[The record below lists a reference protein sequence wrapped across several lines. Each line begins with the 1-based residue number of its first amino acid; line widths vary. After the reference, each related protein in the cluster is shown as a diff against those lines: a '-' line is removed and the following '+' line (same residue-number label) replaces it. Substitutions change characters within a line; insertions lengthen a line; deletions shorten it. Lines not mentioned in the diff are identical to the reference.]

1 MDAFV
6 LKASFCL
13 SSRCMTLSARRCPKQ
28 ELNARDLIVILNAL
42 LYNFSVDAVLSS
54 LHGDMEI
61 PEDDVQD
68 ITNQPT
74 DLISVYIKRESN
86 EPETDLNEVE
96 IITAAQHFCA
106 IEIKETKNYSVTN
119 DKIIDDC
126 VRSETTESS
135 TTTNSTLDNIQSS
148 TITNVLTDP
157 IYLDTLDSDSLNIE
171 FQKQPSAAEGSL
183 FIRNDEQIQTSNYN
197 ISTVTIPNELLDG
210 LNLNIKREDAASHGT
225 LYTAE
230 WLCDSDNDTSVRLRV
245 LKDAKQ
251 NVQIP
256 ISVDTDIVTITK
268 RRVQLTDGRDILE
281 EEKITKVPK
290 KPKKHARL
298 KSAGLQ
304 DYRERLRKK
313 AECMREKR
321 RKLYEQESEE
331 QRLQR
336 LAKEA
341 AKRRE
346 MRMYYETPEQ
356 RRKRLDGEAARKR
369 EYRMYNETPEDR
381 RKRLDREAERRRV
394 KRLSLYSN
402 ETPEQRRERLN
413 KESAKRREARLN
425 QYAKETEEER
435 KERLRRD
442 ALRAREMRFTRS
454 AIETE
459 DERRQRL
466 VKDALRKREV
476 RTHGS
481 HSVNSNFTELR
492 TVRNFQEL
500 NDVQI
505 RDNPE
510 NQLDGHY
517 LSWML
522 R

>member
-1 MDAFV
+1 
-6 LKASFCL
+6 
-13 SSRCMTLSARRCPKQ
+13 
-28 ELNARDLIVILNAL
+28 
-42 LYNFSVDAVLSS
+42 
-54 LHGDMEI
+54 MEI
-61 PEDDVQD
+61 SEGNVQD
-68 ITNQPT
+68 IRNQSTN
-74 DLISVYIKRESN
+74 LISVYVKRESN
-86 EPETDLNEVE
+86 ELETDLNEVE
-96 IITAAQHFCA
+96 IVTAAQHFCA
-106 IEIKETKNYSVTN
+106 IEIKETKSYSITN
-119 DKIIDDC
+119 DKLINEDHC
-126 VRSETTESS
+126 VRNETTESN
-135 TTTNSTLDNIQSS
+135 TTNSTLSNIPGGA
-148 TITNVLTDP
+148 ITNVLTDP
-157 IYLDTLDSDSLNIE
+157 IYLDTLDSDSIGIE
-171 FQKQPSAAEGSL
+171 FQKPITTEV
-183 FIRNDEQIQTSNYN
+183 FIRNDEHIQTSNY

-210 LNLNIKREDAASHGT
+210 LNLNIKREEGTGHGT

-230 WLCDSDNDTSVRLRV
+230 WLSDSDNDASIRLRV
-245 LKDAKQ
+245 LKDTKQ
-251 NVQIP
+251 NIQIP
-256 ISVDTDIVTITK
+256 VDVDTNIITITK
-268 RRVQLTDGRDILE
+268 RRGQLTDARDILE
-281 EEKITKVPK
+281 EEKTKVSK
-290 KPKKHARL
+290 KPKKHVRL
-298 KSAGLQ
+298 KSAVQ

-331 QRLQR
+331 QRLER

-356 RRKRLDGEAARKR
+356 RRKRLDAEAARKR

-394 KRLSLYSN
+394 KRLSLYAS

-425 QYAKETEEER
+425 QYAKETEDER

-442 ALRAREMRFTRS
+442 AMRAREMRFTRS

-459 DERRQRL
+459 DERKQRL

-481 HSVNSNFTELR
+481 HSVNNNFTELR

>member
-1 MDAFV
+1 
-6 LKASFCL
+6 
-13 SSRCMTLSARRCPKQ
+13 
-28 ELNARDLIVILNAL
+28 
-42 LYNFSVDAVLSS
+42 
-54 LHGDMEI
+54 MEI
-61 PEDDVQD
+61 SEGNVQVR
-68 ITNQPT
+68 NQPT
-74 DLISVYIKRESN
+74 DLISAYNNKRKNDDSD
-86 EPETDLNEVE
+86 THLNEVE

-106 IEIKETKNYSVTN
+106 IEIKETKNYHVTSEN
-119 DKIIDDC
+119 AIDKDQN
-126 VRSETTESS
+126 ELNESHTS
-135 TTTNSTLDNIQSS
+135 NSTLDSVQNSESS
-148 TITNVLTDP
+148 AITNVLTES
-157 IYLDTLDSDSLNIE
+157 IYLDTLDSDSINID
-171 FQKQPSAAEGSL
+171 FQKQSNATEV
-183 FIRNDEQIQTSNYN
+183 FIRNDEHTTNYN
-197 ISTVTIPNELLDG
+197 ISTVTIPNEFLDG
-210 LNLNIKREDAASHGT
+210 LNINIKKEDDEDHGT

-230 WLCDSDNDTSVRLRV
+230 WLCDDNNDAGIRLRV
-245 LKDAKQ
+245 LKNAKQ
-251 NVQIP
+251 NIQVP
-256 ISVDTDIVTITK
+256 VDVDLLTGVIAVAK
-268 RRVQLTDGRDILE
+268 RKNQLTNSKDTLE
-281 EEKITKVPK
+281 RTKISKRS
-290 KPKKHARL
+290 KKHIRI
-298 KSAGLQ
+298 KSTVHQ

-321 RKLYEQESEE
+321 KKLYEQESEE

-356 RRKRLDGEAARKR
+356 RRKRLDAEAARKR

-381 RKRLDREAERRRV
+381 RKRLDREAERRRI
-394 KRLSLYSN
+394 KRLSLYAS

-459 DERRQRL
+459 EERRQRL

-476 RTHGS
+476 RMHGG
-481 HSVNSNFTELR
+481 HSVNNNFTELR

-517 LSWML
+517 LSNWMMWFQNTL
-522 R
+522 TQPVHNGEQIVEPQAQHNR

>member
-1 MDAFV
+1 
-6 LKASFCL
+6 
-13 SSRCMTLSARRCPKQ
+13 
-28 ELNARDLIVILNAL
+28 
-42 LYNFSVDAVLSS
+42 
-54 LHGDMEI
+54 MEI
-61 PEDDVQD
+61 SESDVRS
-68 ITNQPT
+68 QPT
-74 DLISVYIKRESN
+74 DLISAYDKQKN
-86 EPETDLNEVE
+86 DEPETDLNEVE
-96 IITAAQHFCA
+96 IITSAQHFCA
-106 IEIKETKNYSVTN
+106 IEIREAKNYDEKTIGK
-119 DKIIDDC
+119 DQ
-126 VRSETTESS
+126 SEANESNTS
-135 TTTNSTLDNIQSS
+135 ESTLGNLQHTDNG

-157 IYLDTLDSDSLNIE
+157 IYLDTLDSDSINIE
-171 FQKQPSAAEGSL
+171 FQKQPNTTEV
-183 FIRNDEQIQTSNYN
+183 FIRNDEQIQTTNYN
-197 ISTVTIPNELLDG
+197 ISTVTISNELLDG
-210 LNLNIKREDAASHGT
+210 LNINIKKEDDDGDHGT

-230 WLCDSDNDTSVRLRV
+230 WLCDGSNDANIRLRI

-251 NVQIP
+251 NIQIP
-256 ISVDTDIVTITK
+256 VDVDTNDVITLAK
-268 RRVQLTDGRDILE
+268 RKGQLTDGKDSLE
-281 EEKITKVPK
+281 QEKTNKVARRA
-290 KPKKHARL
+290 KKHVRVL
-298 KSAGLQ
+298 KSAVHHQ

-321 RKLYEQESEE
+321 KKLYEQESEE

-356 RRKRLDGEAARKR
+356 RRKRLDAEAARKR

-394 KRLSLYSN
+394 KRLSLYAN

-425 QYAKETEEER
+425 QYAKETEDER

-459 DERRQRL
+459 EERRQRL

-476 RTHGS
+476 RMHGG
-481 HSVNSNFTELR
+481 HSVNNNFTELR

-505 RDNPE
+505 KDNPE

-517 LSWML
+517 LSNWMMWFQNTL
-522 R
+522 TQPVHNGEQVAEPQAQHNR

>member
-1 MDAFV
+1 
-6 LKASFCL
+6 
-13 SSRCMTLSARRCPKQ
+13 
-28 ELNARDLIVILNAL
+28 
-42 LYNFSVDAVLSS
+42 
-54 LHGDMEI
+54 MEI
-61 PEDDVQD
+61 SEGDVQD
-68 ITNQPT
+68 IRNQPT
-74 DLISVYIKRESN
+74 NLISVYVKRENN
-86 EPETDLNEVE
+86 EPQKDLNEVE
-96 IITAAQHFCA
+96 IVTAAQHFCA
-106 IEIKETKNYSVTN
+106 IEIKETKSYSVTN
-119 DKIIDDC
+119 EIINEGHC
-126 VRSETTESS
+126 VRNETTESN
-135 TTTNSTLDNIQSS
+135 TTNSTLDNIQGGA
-148 TITNVLTDP
+148 ITNVLTNP
-157 IYLDTLDSDSLNIE
+157 IYLDTLDSDSIDIE
-171 FQKQPSAAEGSL
+171 FQKPTEV

-210 LNLNIKREDAASHGT
+210 LNLNIKREESIGHGT

-230 WLCDSDNDTSVRLRV
+230 WLSDSDNDASIRLRV
-245 LKDAKQ
+245 LKDTKQ
-251 NVQIP
+251 NIQIP
-256 ISVDTDIVTITK
+256 IDVDTSIITITK
-268 RRVQLTDGRDILE
+268 RRGQLADARNILE
-281 EEKITKVPK
+281 EEKTKVSK
-290 KPKKHARL
+290 KSKKHVRL
-298 KSAGLQ
+298 KSVGQ
-304 DYRERLRKK
+304 DYSDRLRKK

-356 RRKRLDGEAARKR
+356 RRKRLDAEAARKR

-394 KRLSLYSN
+394 KRLSLYAS

-459 DERRQRL
+459 EERRQRL

-476 RTHGS
+476 RTHGG
-481 HSVNSNFTELR
+481 HPVNNNFTELR

>member
-1 MDAFV
+1 
-6 LKASFCL
+6 
-13 SSRCMTLSARRCPKQ
+13 
-28 ELNARDLIVILNAL
+28 
-42 LYNFSVDAVLSS
+42 
-54 LHGDMEI
+54 MEI
-61 PEDDVQD
+61 FEGDVQVK
-68 ITNQPT
+68 NQPT
-74 DLISVYIKRESN
+74 DLISAYNKQKN
-86 EPETDLNEVE
+86 DEPEANLNEVE
-96 IITAAQHFCA
+96 IITSAHHFCT
-106 IEIKETKNYSVTN
+106 IEIKETKTYEKKI
-119 DKIIDDC
+119 DKNS
-126 VRSETTESS
+126 SEANESS
-135 TTTNSTLDNIQSS
+135 TSESTLENIRH
-148 TITNVLTDP
+148 TETGITNVLADP
-157 IYLDTLDSDSLNIE
+157 IYLDTLDSDSINIE
-171 FQKQPSAAEGSL
+171 FQKQPNATEV
-183 FIRNDEQIQTSNYN
+183 FIRNDEQIQTTNYN
-197 ISTVTIPNELLDG
+197 ISTVTISNELLDG
-210 LNLNIKREDAASHGT
+210 LNINIKKEDDEDHST

-230 WLCDSDNDTSVRLRV
+230 WLCDGNNDANIRLRI

-251 NVQIP
+251 NIQVP
-256 ISVDTDIVTITK
+256 IDVDTSDIIAK
-268 RRVQLTDGRDILE
+268 RKGQLTDGKNSLE
-281 EEKITKVPK
+281 QEKIKVSRRS
-290 KPKKHARL
+290 KKHVR
-298 KSAGLQ
+298 KSTVHHQ

-321 RKLYEQESEE
+321 KKLYEQESEE

-356 RRKRLDGEAARKR
+356 RRKRLDAEAARKR

-381 RKRLDREAERRRV
+381 RKRLDREAEKRRI
-394 KRLSLYSN
+394 KRLSLYAN

-459 DERRQRL
+459 EERRQRL

-476 RTHGS
+476 RMHGA
-481 HSVNSNFTELR
+481 HSVNNNFTELQ

-510 NQLDGHY
+510 NQLENQLDGHY
-517 LSWML
+517 LSNWMMWFQNTL
-522 R
+522 TQPVHNGEQIAEPQAQHNK

>member
-1 MDAFV
+1 
-6 LKASFCL
+6 
-13 SSRCMTLSARRCPKQ
+13 
-28 ELNARDLIVILNAL
+28 
-42 LYNFSVDAVLSS
+42 
-54 LHGDMEI
+54 MEI
-61 PEDDVQD
+61 SESNAQD
-68 ITNQPT
+68 IGNQQPT
-74 DLISVYIKRESN
+74 DLISVYVKRENN

-96 IITAAQHFCA
+96 IVTAAQHFCA
-106 IEIKETKNYSVTN
+106 IEIKETKSYNITN
-119 DKIIDDC
+119 DKIIDDDHC
-126 VRSETTESS
+126 VRNETTESN
-135 TTTNSTLDNIQSS
+135 TTNSTLGNIQSS

-157 IYLDTLDSDSLNIE
+157 IYLDTLDSDSINIE
-171 FQKQPSAAEGSL
+171 FQKHPSTTEV
-183 FIRNDEQIQTSNYN
+183 FIRNDEHIQASNYN

-210 LNLNIKREDAASHGT
+210 LNLNIKKEEGT

-230 WLCDSDNDTSVRLRV
+230 WLCDSDNDASVRLRV
-245 LKDAKQ
+245 LKDTKQ
-251 NVQIP
+251 NIQFP
-256 ISVDTDIVTITK
+256 IDVDTSIVTITK
-268 RRVQLTDGRDILE
+268 RRGQLTDARDILE
-281 EEKITKVPK
+281 EEKTKVSK
-290 KPKKHARL
+290 KAKKHVRL
-298 KSAGLQ
+298 KSAVQ

-356 RRKRLDGEAARKR
+356 RRKRLDAEAARKR

-394 KRLSLYSN
+394 KRLSLYAS

-459 DERRQRL
+459 EERRQRL

-476 RTHGS
+476 RTHG
-481 HSVNSNFTELR
+481 HSVNNNFTELR

>member
-1 MDAFV
+1 
-6 LKASFCL
+6 
-13 SSRCMTLSARRCPKQ
+13 
-28 ELNARDLIVILNAL
+28 
-42 LYNFSVDAVLSS
+42 
-54 LHGDMEI
+54 MEI
-61 PEDDVQD
+61 SEGDVQD
-68 ITNQPT
+68 ISNQPT
-74 DLISVYIKRESN
+74 DLISVYIKRENN

-96 IITAAQHFCA
+96 IVTAAQHFCA
-106 IEIKETKNYSVTN
+106 IEIKETKNYSITN
-119 DKIIDDC
+119 DKIIDEDHC
-126 VRSETTESS
+126 VRSETTESN
-135 TTTNSTLDNIQSS
+135 TTNSTLGNIQSS

-157 IYLDTLDSDSLNIE
+157 IYLDTLDSDSINIE
-171 FQKQPSAAEGSL
+171 FQKQPNTAEV

-197 ISTVTIPNELLDG
+197 ISTVTISNELLDG
-210 LNLNIKREDAASHGT
+210 LNLNIKREESTGHGT

-230 WLCDSDNDTSVRLRV
+230 WLCDSDIDTNVRLRV

-251 NVQIP
+251 NIQIP
-256 ISVDTDIVTITK
+256 ISVGTDIVTITK
-268 RRVQLTDGRDILE
+268 RRGQLTNARDILE
-281 EEKITKVPK
+281 EEKNKVSK
-290 KPKKHARL
+290 KPKKHVRL
-298 KSAGLQ
+298 KSAVQ

-356 RRKRLDGEAARKR
+356 RRKRLDAEAARKR

-394 KRLSLYSN
+394 KRLSLYAS

-425 QYAKETEEER
+425 QYAKETEDER

-476 RTHGS
+476 RTHGG

>member
-1 MDAFV
+1 MISAF
-6 LKASFCL
+6 
-13 SSRCMTLSARRCPKQ
+13 SA
-28 ELNARDLIVILNAL
+28 LFDLQW
-42 LYNFSVDAVLSS
+42 
-54 LHGDMEI
+54 DMEI
-61 PEDDVQD
+61 SEDDVQR
-68 ITNQPT
+68 NQPT
-74 DLISVYIKRESN
+74 DLISAYNKQKN
-86 EPETDLNEVE
+86 DEPETDLNEVE
-96 IITAAQHFCA
+96 IITSAQHFCT
-106 IEIKETKNYSVTN
+106 IEIRETKNYNEKTI
-119 DKIIDDC
+119 DKDQNEANESNT
-126 VRSETTESS
+126 SESTLGNIQHTES
-135 TTTNSTLDNIQSS
+135 NA
-148 TITNVLTDP
+148 ITNVLTDP
-157 IYLDTLDSDSLNIE
+157 IYLDTLDSDSINIE
-171 FQKQPSAAEGSL
+171 FQKQPNATEV
-183 FIRNDEQIQTSNYN
+183 FIRNDEQIQTTNYN
-197 ISTVTIPNELLDG
+197 ISTVTISNELLDG
-210 LNLNIKREDAASHGT
+210 LNINIKKEDDEDHGT

-230 WLCDSDNDTSVRLRV
+230 WLCDDNNDANIRLGI

-251 NVQIP
+251 NIQIP
-256 ISVDTDIVTITK
+256 VDVETSDVIALAK
-268 RRVQLTDGRDILE
+268 RKNQLTDGKDNLE
-281 EEKITKVPK
+281 QEKTKVSRRS
-290 KPKKHARL
+290 KKHVRL
-298 KSAGLQ
+298 KSAVHHQ

-321 RKLYEQESEE
+321 KKLYEQESEE

-356 RRKRLDGEAARKR
+356 RRKRLDAEAARKR

-381 RKRLDREAERRRV
+381 RKRLDREAERRRI
-394 KRLSLYSN
+394 KRLSLYAN

-442 ALRAREMRFTRS
+442 ALRARETRFTRS

-459 DERRQRL
+459 EERRQRL
-466 VKDALRKREV
+466 VKDALRKREI
-476 RTHGS
+476 RMHGG
-481 HSVNSNFTELR
+481 HSVNNNFTELR

-517 LSWML
+517 LSNWMMWFQNTL
-522 R
+522 TQPVHNGEQVAESQAQHNR

>member
-1 MDAFV
+1 
-6 LKASFCL
+6 
-13 SSRCMTLSARRCPKQ
+13 
-28 ELNARDLIVILNAL
+28 
-42 LYNFSVDAVLSS
+42 
-54 LHGDMEI
+54 MEI
-61 PEDDVQD
+61 SEGNVQ
-68 ITNQPT
+68 IRNQPT
-74 DLISVYIKRESN
+74 NLISAYDKRKDD
-86 EPETDLNEVE
+86 EPEVDLNEVE
-96 IITAAQHFCA
+96 IITSAQHFCA
-106 IEIKETKNYSVTN
+106 IEIRETKNYDEKTI
-119 DKIIDDC
+119 DKDQ
-126 VRSETTESS
+126 SEANESNTS
-135 TTTNSTLDNIQSS
+135 ESTLENIQH
-148 TITNVLTDP
+148 TENGAITNVLTDP
-157 IYLDTLDSDSLNIE
+157 IYLDSLNSNSINIE
-171 FQKQPSAAEGSL
+171 FQKQSNATEV
-183 FIRNDEQIQTSNYN
+183 FIRSNEQITTNYN
-197 ISTVTIPNELLDG
+197 ISTVTISNELLDG
-210 LNLNIKREDAASHGT
+210 LNINIKKEDDEDHGT

-230 WLCDSDNDTSVRLRV
+230 WLCDGNNDANIRLRI

-256 ISVDTDIVTITK
+256 VDVDDIITLAK
-268 RRVQLTDGRDILE
+268 RKNQLTDSKDSLE
-281 EEKITKVPK
+281 QEKTKLSRRS
-290 KPKKHARL
+290 KKHVKL
-298 KSAGLQ
+298 KSAVHHQ

-321 RKLYEQESEE
+321 KKLYEQESEE

-356 RRKRLDGEAARKR
+356 RRKRLDAEAARKR

-381 RKRLDREAERRRV
+381 RKRLDREAERRRI
-394 KRLSLYSN
+394 KRLSLYAN

-413 KESAKRREARLN
+413 KESAKRREARLS

-459 DERRQRL
+459 EERRQRL

-476 RTHGS
+476 RMHGS
-481 HSVNSNFTELR
+481 HAVNNNFTELR

-517 LSWML
+517 LSNWMMWFQNTL
-522 R
+522 TQTVHSEEQVAEPQAQHNR

>member
-1 MDAFV
+1 
-6 LKASFCL
+6 
-13 SSRCMTLSARRCPKQ
+13 
-28 ELNARDLIVILNAL
+28 
-42 LYNFSVDAVLSS
+42 
-54 LHGDMEI
+54 MEI
-61 PEDDVQD
+61 SECD
-68 ITNQPT
+68 IQVRNQST
-74 DLISVYIKRESN
+74 DLISVYVKRESN
-86 EPETDLNEVE
+86 EPETDLHEVE
-96 IITAAQHFCA
+96 IITAARDLCA
-106 IEIKETKNYSVTN
+106 IEIKESKNY
-119 DKIIDDC
+119 DIINKKAINRDC
-126 VRSETTESS
+126 MQNEVNESNTS
-135 TTTNSTLDNIQSS
+135 NSTLGNIQSS
-148 TITNVLTDP
+148 AINNVLTDP
-157 IYLDTLDSDSLNIE
+157 IYLDTLDSDTINIE
-171 FQKQPSAAEGSL
+171 FQKQPSAAEV
-183 FIRNDEQIQTSNYN
+183 FIRNDEQIQATNYN
-197 ISTVTIPNELLDG
+197 ISAVIPNEFLDG
-210 LNLNIKREDAASHGT
+210 LNLNIKKEDGIGNGA

-230 WLCDSDNDTSVRLRV
+230 WLCDSDNDASIRLRV
-245 LKDAKQ
+245 LKGTKQ
-251 NVQIP
+251 NTQI
-256 ISVDTDIVTITK
+256 SANADTDIIAIAK
-268 RRVQLTDGRDILE
+268 RRSQLTEAKDTLE
-281 EEKITKVPK
+281 QEKNKVSRK
-290 KPKKHARL
+290 SKKHVKL
-298 KSAGLQ
+298 KPTVHQ

-331 QRLQR
+331 QRVQR

-356 RRKRLDGEAARKR
+356 RRKRLDAEAARKR
-369 EYRMYNETPEDR
+369 EYKMYNETPEDR
-381 RKRLDREAERRRV
+381 RKRLDREAERRRI
-394 KRLSLYSN
+394 KRLSLYAS

-466 VKDALRKREV
+466 IKDALRKREV
-476 RTHGS
+476 RMHGG
-481 HSVNSNFTELR
+481 HSVNNNFTELR